1 MARNQPSSRYVI
13 TFCDLKTLF
22 HTPPMI
28 SMKDHI
34 YQCWLC
40 FYEPVFWL
48 LYMITIRLELH
59 RRQNTINEVSN
70 LVFSLCEDLQKKGDD
85 QIIDN
90 TAVDFNSD
98 DSAYSPNAPSTPI
111 TISDNNSDED
121 DDRNSIQSN
130 RSFKSTLKT
139 RFQNFKLR
147 QQSLN
152 EAMKRSLLRKSS
164 KSSMSQ
170 VSSSSSPSLSPSTAT
185 DVRSNISKFSFSAPP
200 TPPICISSLND
211 DRIRKSVHP
220 LDCQVSYSDSLL
232 KPINKKGK
240 QPPIAVPSS
249 SNQAN
254 EDHYFNCGRVSDL
267 KGDSPTLPFRR
278 KTSPEI
284 I

>member
-1 MARNQPSSRYVI
+1 MTRNQSFSRYAI
-13 TFCDLKTLF
+13 TFCDLKTF
-22 HTPPMI
+22 FQTPPMI
-28 SMKDHI
+28 SMKDHV

-40 FYEPVFWL
+40 FYGPLFWL
-48 LYMITIRLELH
+48 IYMMTTRLELY
-59 RRQNTINEVSN
+59 RRQNTISEVN
-70 LVFSLCEDLQKKGDD
+70 DLVFSLCEDIQKKNDD
-85 QIIDN
+85 QTIDN
-90 TAVDFNSD
+90 TATDFNSD
-98 DSAYSPNAPSTPI
+98 DSAYSPNTSSTPI

-121 DDRNSIQSN
+121 DDTNSIQSN

-139 RFQNFKLR
+139 RFQNFKLK

-170 VSSSSSPSLSPSTAT
+170 VSSSPSSSSPSLTPT
-185 DVRSNISKFSFSAPP
+185 DIRSNGSKFSFSAPP

-220 LDCQVSYSDSLL
+220 LDRQVSYSDSLL

-240 QPPIAVPSS
+240 QPPIVVPPL
-249 SNQAN
+249 SNRAN
-254 EDHYFNCGRVSDL
+254 EDHYFNCSRVSDL
-267 KGDSPTLPFRR
+267 KGESPTLPYRR